1 MTTPNHQI
9 RCYSAALKMLMRREH
24 SKLELFNKLKI
35 KDYDDEIINSAI
47 SKLAEQNYQ
56 SDERFA
62 EAFILMRFNQ
72 GKGPIKIASELKL
85 RGISSFDL
93 SDFDWFKSAK
103 DIRRK
108 KFGDN
113 ASMTL
118 KSRQN
123 KSDFCNQ
130 EVLASTKSIDHFKIL
145 IIYILY

>member
-24 SKLELFNKLKI
+24 SKLELFNKLQL
-35 KDYDDEIINSAI
+35 KDYDDGIINSTI
-47 SKLAEQNYQ
+47 TKLAEQNYQ

-72 GKGPIKIASELKL
+72 GKGPIKIALELKL

-103 DIRRK
+103 DIRKK
-108 KFGDN
+108 KFGDDSSLDYIEK
-113 ASMTL
+113 AKQKRFL
-118 KSRQN
+118 QSRGFGLDQI
-123 KSDFCNQ
+123 NQ
-130 EVLASTKSIDHFKIL
+130 SF
-145 IIYILY
+145 